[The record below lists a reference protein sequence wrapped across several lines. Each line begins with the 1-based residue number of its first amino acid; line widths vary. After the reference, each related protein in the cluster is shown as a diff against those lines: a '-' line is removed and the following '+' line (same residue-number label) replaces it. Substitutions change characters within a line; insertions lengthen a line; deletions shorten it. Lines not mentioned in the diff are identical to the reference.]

1 MLSPYS
7 AKAIALQILFRR
19 IRRVDRVLATSR
31 LRRRYFFND
40 PPLIPRGP
48 SNSVAPPSSLSS
60 LASASFSSGWQTSLR
75 PVAHFLSLSLF
86 LSSLFRAFV
95 RSEEEEACP
104 SRVLPGK
111 DFVRSLKR
119 LIDENEPRTGSY
131 EDFITGLL
139 LHEASSVQEN
149 YVCCADSKWVEFG
162 EVWDTWDY
170 LSLFEIFNWLT
181 FSMG

>member
-1 MLSPYS
+1 MMLSPYS

-48 SNSVAPPSSLSS
+48 SNSVAPPSSSCFCLFLLR
-60 LASASFSSGWQTSLR
+60 LANFSSSSG
-75 PVAHFLSLSLF
+75 PLSLSLF

-119 LIDENEPRTGSY
+119 LIDENWILWRFYHRFALARSKQRARKLRLLCGFEVGGVWRGLGY
-131 EDFITGLL
+131 LGLL
-139 LHEASSVQEN
+139 KFIRN
-149 YVCCADSKWVEFG
+149 F
-162 EVWDTWDY
+162 
-170 LSLFEIFNWLT
+170 
-181 FSMG
+181 

>member
-75 PVAHFLSLSLF
+75 PVAHSLSLF
-86 LSSLFRAFV
+86 LFFLFRAFV

-119 LIDENEPRTGSY
+119 LIDENW
-131 EDFITGLL
+131 IL
-139 LHEASSVQEN
+139 
-149 YVCCADSKWVEFG
+149 
-162 EVWDTWDY
+162 
-170 LSLFEIFNWLT
+170 
-181 FSMG
+181 

>member
-48 SNSVAPPSSLSS
+48 SNSVAPPSSSCFCLFLLR
-60 LASASFSSGWQTSLR
+60 LANFSSSSG
-75 PVAHFLSLSLF
+75 PLSLSLF

-119 LIDENEPRTGSY
+119 LIDENWILWRFYHRFALARSKQRARKLRLLCGFEVGGVWRGLGY
-131 EDFITGLL
+131 LGLL
-139 LHEASSVQEN
+139 KFIRN
-149 YVCCADSKWVEFG
+149 F
-162 EVWDTWDY
+162 
-170 LSLFEIFNWLT
+170 
-181 FSMG
+181 

>member
-48 SNSVAPPSSLSS
+48 SNSVAPPSSSCFCLFLLR
-60 LASASFSSGWQTSLR
+60 LANFSSSSG
-75 PVAHFLSLSLF
+75 PLSLSLF

>member
-1 MLSPYS
+1 MMLSPYS

-75 PVAHFLSLSLF
+75 PVAHSLSLF
-86 LSSLFRAFV
+86 LFFLFRAFV

-119 LIDENEPRTGSY
+119 LIDENWILWRFYHRFALARSKQRARKLRLLCGFEVGGVWRGLGY
-131 EDFITGLL
+131 LGLL
-139 LHEASSVQEN
+139 KFIRN
-149 YVCCADSKWVEFG
+149 F
-162 EVWDTWDY
+162 
-170 LSLFEIFNWLT
+170 
-181 FSMG
+181 